1 MQKLSLVAAAFLFL
15 AASFATTASAQ
26 STAAPA
32 GSLRVAV
39 INTAAFDAK
48 DGITRYLN
56 AMNALD
62 TEFKPLETEL
72 QGLATKYQTLG
83 AEIKKLQDQATAG
96 GPVPIDTKSAQ
107 AKVEEYTQLEITIKR
122 KQEDGKVRAERRQQ
136 QVLGP
141 LLNEIGKAM
150 QDFGTQKGFDIIL
163 DLAKLDQAALIL
175 HVNLAK
181 TDVTKDF
188 ITFFNARPAT
198 AATAATPR

>member
-1 MQKLSLVAAAFLFL
+1 MKKFSIVAAFIFI

-26 STAAPA
+26 GAATPA
-32 GSLRVAV
+32 GGLKVAV

-48 DGITRYLN
+48 DGITRYLS
-56 AMNALD
+56 AMNTLD
-62 TEFKPLETEL
+62 AEFKPLETEL

-83 AEIKKLQDQATAG
+83 TEIKKLQDQAAAG

-107 AKVEEYTQLEITIKR
+107 AKVEEYQQLELTIKR

-141 LLNEIGKAM
+141 LLGEIGKAM
-150 QDFGTQKGFDIIL
+150 QDFGTQKGFDMIL

-175 HVNLAK
+175 HVNMAK

-198 AATAATPR
+198 AATAAAPR